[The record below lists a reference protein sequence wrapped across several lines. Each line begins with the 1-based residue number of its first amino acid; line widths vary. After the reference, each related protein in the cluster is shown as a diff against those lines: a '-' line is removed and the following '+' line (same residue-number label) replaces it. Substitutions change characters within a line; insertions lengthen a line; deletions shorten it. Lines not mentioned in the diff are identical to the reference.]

1 MKKILHARHALDQ
14 AKADV
19 ADRAQRPEVVG
30 EQPVQHVGGDAHL
43 HRVEAPPA
51 LVALEHVERADIL
64 AEPVGLDDDLGQGG
78 GILEAEIE
86 ALSGDRVDAVRG
98 VAGKRDARRDEG
110 ARQRQ
115 AERPGARLAVD
126 A

>member
-1 MKKILHARHALDQ
+1 MSRNGP
-14 AKADV
+14 
-19 ADRAQRPEVVG
+19 QRREIVG

-51 LVALEHVERADIL
+51 LVALQHVERADVL
-64 AEPVGLDDDLGQGG
+64 AEPVGLDHRLGQRRR
-78 GILEAEIE
+78 ILEAEIE
-86 ALSGDRVDAVRG
+86 ALAGDRVDAVRG
-98 VAGKRDARRDEG
+98 VADQREARRHEV

-115 AERPGARLAVD
+115 AERPGARLALD